1 MNQQYDFTGTIASL
15 NAIVTRLR
23 SLMASNECEDTQY
36 RSFQATC
43 ERIELAIRTAR
54 ALIADRQFE
63 NAARTLRRITGE
75 MLFVGRAFKEL
86 GDNAAMAAKEQ

>member
-1 MNQQYDFTGTIASL
+1 VNQQYDFTGTIASL

-23 SLMASNECEDTQY
+23 SLMASDQCDDTQY
-36 RSFQATC
+36 RSFEATC

-54 ALIADRQFE
+54 AQIADRKFE

-86 GDNAAMAAKEQ
+86 GNNAAVAAKEQ